1 MTAVLERLRANVRDG
16 HASVRGDDRGH
27 VRDDAHAR
35 GGDRHE
41 NVRDSSKMEEILEI
55 YQLIIR
61 HYIF

>member
-16 HASVRGDDRGH
+16 HASDDRGH